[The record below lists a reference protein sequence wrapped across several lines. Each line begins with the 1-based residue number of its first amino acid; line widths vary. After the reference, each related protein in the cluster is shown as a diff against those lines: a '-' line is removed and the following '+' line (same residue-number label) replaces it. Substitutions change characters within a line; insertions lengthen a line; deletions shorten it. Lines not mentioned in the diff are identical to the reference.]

1 MNNPAHKPTTT
12 HRSPKMPSFV
22 SAPNIAHSAVGGA
35 HYLGVPVTQEHKGG
49 RTSSGEATRSSHE
62 SQEASRERIMND
74 LKELYCCRPT
84 RRIFERTWCPDAVF
98 EDPLVKAE
106 GRGEYEPQWFAMPK
120 IFSKSETISSRVM
133 LSTESP
139 NRLVYSQAQEYTL
152 RFIGKKQA
160 FCTVLM
166 LMRQRIE
173 SVIVVDLD
181 ETDKITR
188 MVEKWNGDEL
198 PTHYGAHFLR
208 RANAQIT
215 PWLVKVPKE

>member
-1 MNNPAHKPTTT
+1 MSDPAHQPTIV
-12 HRSPKMPSFV
+12 HHSPKIPLFV

-35 HYLGVPVTQEHKGG
+35 HYSGVPTIREPKRG

-62 SQEASRERIMND
+62 SPEASRERIMND

-84 RRIFERTWCPDAVF
+84 RSIFERTWRPDAVF

-139 NRLVYSQAQEYTL
+139 NRFVFSQVQEYTL
-152 RFIGKKQA
+152 RFIGKK
-160 FCTVLM
+160 
-166 LMRQRIE
+166 QRIE

-181 ETDKITR
+181 ESDKITR

-198 PTHYGAHFLR
+198 PTHYGAYFLR
-208 RANAQIT
+208 RVNAQVT